1 MTLSTLARDILSLN
15 ARFWALLHA
24 VANESANKA
33 ANDHGMSIVLAARLA
48 RLSVTQAVNLA
59 DAAELQF
66 LICPPDT
73 LESVLNA
80 IESERRYYGRNVDLG
95 GAEGGTALIWVA
107 AREAARVDALE
118 AGARFALPDR
128 LLRRIALLDLDQL
141 AELGRR
147 VPFAPTARGS
157 KALEMLMAHVEANR
171 TDDELEPMREAA
183 VLSMTRAA

>member
-1 MTLSTLARDILSLN
+1 MTLTVFDKIISDRGSRYAVSGGPAATRAEV
-15 ARFWALLHA
+15 AALL
-24 VANESANKA
+24 
-33 ANDHGMSIVLAARLA
+33 
-48 RLSVTQAVNLA
+48 
-59 DAAELQF
+59 AELRQNKRF
-66 LICPPDT
+66 AKATPDT

-95 GAEGGTALIWVA
+95 GDEGGTALIWVA

-157 KALEMLMAHVEANR
+157 KALEMLMAYVEANR
-171 TDDELEPMREAA
+171 SDDELEPMREAA